1 MTISISNSSSVADE
15 ERLKQRIVELAE
27 HIVGL
32 AHIRAIYLIDTYS
45 SNHVEEEEKTVLEVV
60 VVVKKFQPRLLNYV
74 ARLNGRLVII
84 FVINQWIFERDIDRG
99 FLGEAIA
106 SKLVF
111 PYTSLQGKQYLQVQ
125 ELILK
130 KRLILESIENLSIS
144 YPELIY
150 HMQIKPQFFLYDTLL
165 KRLRFFP
172 LLAYE
177 MSDRLNGN
185 ILKGEEKALKSY
197 KDALTQLDAEGL
209 ITFKNDYVTTSI
221 EFVRKSQKT
230 IIWIT
235 NIAKNVPRTIF
246 TSIFGVFPQMLNII
260 TQNTQLLK
268 TQKFNMLLQA
278 DVNYNY
284 YTDEPRKYVFV
295 PTSEGLVSLAN
306 KVNISGFIQ
315 KVFGK
320 DKPEKITFK
329 AVGGILNDVYLIK
342 TRTTNNNS
350 SNVEHKFLVKRFR
363 EWSNFKWFPLTLWT
377 FGTRMYAISGKT
389 RLAKECATSEF
400 LRLRGFNVP
409 KILYVSTPE
418 RLVFMEYIE
427 GENLSH
433 SIKRLALEQGK
444 KKKEKE
450 LANIETVGE
459 LFAKVHSHGMTLGD
473 TKPENVIVSK
483 NDAIYLLDFEQATQ
497 DGDKTWDIAVF
508 LYYAGHY
515 LQPIRDQE
523 VAEEITRAFIKGYLR
538 GGGQLKTIK
547 KSITPKYTRVFSIF
561 TMPTIILTIIN
572 TIKKT
577 KEIEH
582 DVSMG

>member
-1 MTISISNSSSVADE
+1 MAISNSGSSMLGK
-15 ERLKQRIVELAE
+15 ERLKQRIVELAG
-27 HIVGL
+27 HAVGS
-32 AHIRAIYLIDTYS
+32 ANIRAICLIGTH
-45 SNHVEEEEKTVLEVV
+45 SNQPVDEGKTVLEVI

-74 ARLNGRLVII
+74 ARLNGRTVII
-84 FVINQWIFERDIDRG
+84 FAINQWIFERDIDRG

-111 PYTSLQGKQYLQVQ
+111 PYTILQGKQYLQVQ

-150 HMQIKPQFFLYDTLL
+150 HMQIKPQFFLYDILL

-177 MSDRLNGN
+177 MSDRLEGN

-197 KDALTQLDAEGL
+197 RDALTQLDAEGL
-209 ITFKNDYVTTSI
+209 ITFKNDYVTTSK
-221 EFVRKSQKT
+221 EFARRSQKPT
-230 IIWIT
+230 VWIT
-235 NIAKNVPRTIF
+235 NITKNVPRTIF
-246 TSIFGVFPQMLNII
+246 TSIFGIFPQMLNII
-260 TQNTQLLK
+260 IQNTQLIK
-268 TQKFNMLLQA
+268 TQKINIMLLQA

-295 PTSEGLVSLAN
+295 PTAEGLVSLAN

-315 KVFGK
+315 KVFGTE
-320 DKPEKITFK
+320 KPEKITIK

-342 TRTTNNNS
+342 TRTTKD
-350 SNVEHKFLVKRFR
+350 SNIEHKFLVKRFR

-377 FGTRMYAISGKT
+377 FGTRTYAISGKT

-427 GENLSH
+427 GENLSY
-433 SIKRLALEQGK
+433 SIKRLALAVQR
-444 KKKEKE
+444 KEKSE
-450 LANIETVGE
+450 KDLSDIEMTGE

-473 TKPENVIVSK
+473 TKPENVIVGK
-483 NDAIYLLDFEQATQ
+483 DGKVYLLDFEQATQ

-515 LQPIRDQE
+515 LQPIKDHE
-523 VAEEITRAFIKGYLR
+523 VAEGITMAFIRGYLR
-538 GGGQLKTIK
+538 GGGQLKTVR
-547 KSITPKYTRVFSIF
+547 KSVSPKYTRVFSVF
-561 TMPTIILTIIN
+561 TMPSIILTIIN
-572 TIKKT
+572 TIKKVRELD
-577 KEIEH
+577 KEN
-582 DVSMG
+582 VG